1 MKRKVKNSL
10 FLIPLLIISIISVI
24 PFYFIVSMGT
34 HSTTE
39 IYNVDI
45 FLFGNKSVSYTHL
58 RAHET

>member
-34 HSTTE
+34 P
-39 IYNVDI
+39 YC
-45 FLFGNKSVSYTHL
+45 F
-58 RAHET
+58 